1 MVFMMGGKYFM
12 TLTTS
17 DNLSDFFLIKIK
29 NLIKTSLFLIRFLK
43 LIRKEQTRDE
53 KNHPSNHFKLS

>member
-17 DNLSDFFLIKIK
+17 DNLSDFFSK
-29 NLIKTSLFLIRFLK
+29 LIKTSLVLIRFLK
-43 LIRKEQTRDE
+43 LIEKSKQKKKKEIIPQ
-53 KNHPSNHFKLS
+53 PL